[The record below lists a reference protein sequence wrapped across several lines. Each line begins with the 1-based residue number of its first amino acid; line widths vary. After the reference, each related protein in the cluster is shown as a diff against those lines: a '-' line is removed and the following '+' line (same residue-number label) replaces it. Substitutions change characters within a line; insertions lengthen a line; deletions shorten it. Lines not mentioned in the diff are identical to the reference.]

1 MTFFKA
7 GFSFEAGGRAYC
19 PVVSQSMSGTL
30 PPMFGSFTFTVHFH
44 SVFYF
49 LKTTWVSSSPAWE
62 TLETAFLSVFS
73 ILRIS
78 WGECPQNP
86 LGACS
91 ALAKRLVAPRQISR
105 PVLSQPCPLLY
116 KAIENPVKV
125 RKQSKCWNN
134 HLLFYIICSCW
145 LCENIEFLERT
156 EFNVSCAKGWFN
168 WPLIHET
175 KWEVEPLLSLV
186 KTLSTRGW
194 DGRNLG
200 SSQVLAF
207 AWCDL
212 SYYL

>member
-7 GFSFEAGGRAYC
+7 GFSFEAGGRAYR
-19 PVVSQSMSGTL
+19 PFVSQSTSGT
-30 PPMFGSFTFTVHFH
+30 
-44 SVFYF
+44 FYF
-49 LKTTWVSSSPAWE
+49 YCPFSFNILLFKNNLSELQPCLRNAGNGISECFFYFKNFLGGMPPETPRCPLRCLK
-62 TLETAFLSVFS
+62 
-73 ILRIS
+73 
-78 WGECPQNP
+78 
-86 LGACS
+86 S
-91 ALAKRLVAPRQISR
+91 ALSRQDKFSR

-168 WPLIHET
+168 WPLIHKT

-186 KTLSTRGW
+186 KTLSTRGR